1 MKVTGH
7 LGKWGAGVLGV
18 VSLVLLVNLIV
29 QLKRPSAGNAHPQV
43 KVSSGIG
50 TATPPAGKATA
61 ARPKEPKELD
71 ELSRYDPTLD
81 LDLLKK
87 LDDRPLPD
95 LKRNPFEFVM
105 PPVKA
110 VPLHA
115 AAAVAVAAAPPPLPP
130 VDLKPMGYSEG
141 AGGIKEAMVS
151 SEDQIIVV
159 HAGDSVGTRYK
170 IIKITSTAITVEDA
184 TAHQT
189 IDLPIPQ

>member
-7 LGKWGAGVLGV
+7 LEKWGAGVLGV
-18 VSLVLLVNLIV
+18 VSLALLVNLIV

-43 KVSSGIG
+43 KVSSGIA
-50 TATPPAGKATA
+50 TPTPPAGKATTG
-61 ARPKEPKELD
+61 RPKEPKELV

-95 LKRNPFEFVM
+95 LKRNPFEFVT

-110 VPLHA
+110 GPLHA
-115 AAAVAVAAAPPPLPP
+115 AAAAAAPPPPPP

-170 IIKITSTAITVEDA
+170 IIKITSTALTVEDA